1 MNWKTGDICSSILSI
16 QLQLKEKRNKKNE
29 FLWKNEIHNGRVE
42 WFEPTAYR
50 AWYDGKEQRKT
61 LIRSNLISDRLS
73 DVDTEGFVSE
83 RSERENNM
91 E

>member
-1 MNWKTGDICSSILSI
+1 MKFTTVELNDLNPPHTEHDTTV
-16 QLQLKEKRNKKNE
+16 RNK
-29 FLWKNEIHNGRVE
+29 
-42 WFEPTAYR
+42 
-50 AWYDGKEQRKT
+50 KT